1 MFHASTSKIIP
12 ALSIPALTIPA
23 LTIPALSNSVTYI
36 YSTYK
41 NSVN

>member
-41 NSVN
+41 TQ